1 MKSSSWQDKDIR
13 GMIRTLTVNCAAIL
27 DCSKDDGKTPAETA
41 CDEMVLGAVRVL
53 CEFSLL
59 VSQQN
64 HSDIALTA
72 QDNAL
77 KRFHQTTGAFQGQK
91 MTKSANTKLDEQL
104 ATESQQ
110 FQVPKIHKI
119 RAAMEFLGYGAEKV
133 ATSTPR
139 QFQVR
144 LKSAQQVA
152 TK

>member
-1 MKSSSWQDKDIR
+1 
-13 GMIRTLTVNCAAIL
+13 MISTLAVNCAQIL
-27 DCSKDDGKTPAETA
+27 DCHKDDGKTPGETA
-41 CDEMVLGAVRVL
+41 SDERVMEAVQAI

-64 HSDIALTA
+64 HSDLALTA

-77 KRFHQTTGAFQGQK
+77 KRFHQTTGAFQVQK

-110 FQVPKIHKI
+110 LQVPKIHKI
-119 RAAMEFLGYGAEKV
+119 RAAMEFQGYGAKKV

-152 TK
+152 TR